1 MTSHSGCNVAG
12 TLTQNKMA
20 VSRLWLAGQEV
31 QVDALGARSPG
42 SNGALPAGLDP
53 GALSVLLE
61 GIALNS
67 TAELRDTNSEHR
79 APSTAPHCNEI
90 SGACSASPV

>member
-1 MTSHSGCNVAG
+1 MTIHSGCNIAG

-20 VSRLWLAGQEV
+20 VSRLWLAGQDV
-31 QVDALGARSPG
+31 QADALGARSPG
-42 SNGALPAGLDP
+42 SNGTPPAGLDP
-53 GALSVLLE
+53 RALSVLLE

-79 APSTAPHCNEI
+79 APLTAAHCNMI
-90 SGACSASPV
+90 SAQCSAPPV